1 MRKYFS
7 LLLSISSLLLVY
19 TAHAQLRLP
28 AVIASGMVLQQND
41 SVALWGW
48 ASPADKVY
56 ISTSWNGHTDSTT
69 VNNGAAWK
77 LKVKTPVAGGPYTIS
92 IKSNSTIVLENV
104 LIGEVWV
111 CSGQSNME
119 MNYHWGIKRMAA
131 DIPVAYNKN
140 IRFFQVPKT
149 TAVYPQEDVKASWVV
164 CDSNTVK
171 TFSAVGYYFGKRLN
185 EQLNVPVGLINSSWG
200 GTPAEAWTPAA
211 AVNDNKEL
219 QEAAAK
225 VEDLPWWPSKPGMAY
240 NGMIAPLN
248 NYNIAG
254 AIWYQGESNTKT
266 NSTYPQLLT
275 AMIEAWRQAWK
286 KEFPFYYVQIA
297 PYAYGNN
304 NIGALL
310 QEAQK
315 KVMRN
320 ANTGMVV
327 ITDLVDTVS
336 DIHPTMKKEV
346 GNRLANWAMAQTY
359 QQQGIVYRSPEFNT
373 AIKQGNK
380 MLLNFNYAPNG
391 LQIKGKEIKG
401 FYISGATEAWYPAS
415 AKLDKLGIV
424 LWSSQVKDPVY
435 IRYGFGNTLIGNVF
449 SLEGLPSTPF
459 RTDNW
464 PVDQTEIKSK

>member
-7 LLLSISSLLLVY
+7 LLLSLSSFLLIQ
-19 TAHAQLRLP
+19 TAQSQLRLP
-28 AVIASGMVLQQND
+28 AIIASGMVLQQND

-48 ASPADKVY
+48 AGPAEKVFV
-56 ISTSWNGHTDSTT
+56 STSWNGHTDSTI

-77 LKVKTPVAGGPYTIS
+77 LKVKTPAAGGPYTIT
-92 IKSNSTIVLENV
+92 IKNNKSIVLDNV

-119 MNYHWGIKRMAA
+119 MNYQWGIKRMAS
-131 DIPVAYNKN
+131 DIPGAFNKN

-149 TAVYPQEDVKASWVV
+149 TSPYPQEDVKASWAV
-164 CDSNTVK
+164 CDSNTIK

-200 GTPAEAWTPAA
+200 GTPAETWTPAGT
-211 AVNDNKEL
+211 VNSNKEL

-225 VEDLPWWPSKPGMAY
+225 VEDLPWWPSQPGMAF

-248 NYNIAG
+248 NFNIAG

-266 NSTYPQLLT
+266 NSTYAPLLT
-275 AMIEAWRQAWK
+275 AMIEAWRHAWN

-320 ANTGMVV
+320 AKTGMVV
-327 ITDLVDTVS
+327 ITDLVDTVA

-346 GNRLANWAMAQTY
+346 GNRLANWALAQTY
-359 QQQGIVYRSPEFNT
+359 QQQETIYRSPEFN
-373 AIKQGNK
+373 AAEKLANK

-391 LQIKGKEIKG
+391 FQVKGKEIRG
-401 FYISGATEAWYPAS
+401 FYISGANEAWYPAT
-415 AKLDKLGIV
+415 AKLDKAGILV
-424 LWSSQVKDPVY
+424 WSSQVKDPVY

-449 SLEGLPSTPF
+449 STEGLPLTPF

-464 PVDQTEIKSK
+464 AVDQAEIKSK